1 MFQVEVNECA
11 VGKFQDSK
19 GEISKDDFIKFAQ
32 DSKLLDFG
40 NAMGGEVIK
49 LGGVG
54 GGQGRVWGGEGGN
67 STFNYLFFKEKIT
80 GRPSSQLA
88 S

>member
-54 GGQGRVWGGEGGN
+54 GGQGPGG
-67 STFNYLFFKEKIT
+67 
-80 GRPSSQLA
+80 RSQGAGQVAALCMN
-88 S
+88 

>member
-1 MFQVEVNECA
+1 MFKFQVEVNECA
-11 VGKFQDSK
+11 VGKFQDAK

-54 GGQGRVWGGEGGN
+54 GGQGAGGRSQGAGQVATSTSRRFGSDSGN
-67 STFNYLFFKEKIT
+67 K
-80 GRPSSQLA
+80 GA
-88 S
+88 